1 MIFDV
6 APISLIL
13 GGVFKDFVI
22 FTSKIEEIDSH
33 ILMLQLRWHQPLSNR
48 VKEHLDA
55 LQAFYDQHNLSRP
68 YGVGNEASKAAS
80 LVESWVEIN
89 PNQPNQNQPKHLHIN
104 AVFAVSIFCA
114 SHVCFLCRRV
124 ISVSRLDRETS
135 GVLVAATCQ
144 EGADA
149 LTEQFKEHRVFKRYL
164 ALCTGRVEPPEGK
177 GGWSVFIDFCGW
189 ILILWNWFVF

>member
-1 MIFDV
+1 MTRWIIIFDV

-22 FTSKIEEIDSH
+22 FTSKIWGKFYPNVDVSIEVVENHLGIDSSTPFRP
-33 ILMLQLRWHQPLSNR
+33 IQGAPGCLASFLRSAQL
-48 VKEHLDA
+48 V
-55 LQAFYDQHNLSRP
+55 QAIWGLATRQVRQQVWLR
-68 YGVGNEASKAAS
+68 
-80 LVESWVEIN
+80 VEIN
-89 PNQPNQNQPKHLHIN
+89 HKSQIQNQPKPTEALAHQCSKI
-104 AVFAVSIFCA
+104 AVSIFCA
-114 SHVCFLCRRV
+114 SRFCSLCRRV

-164 ALCTGRVEPPEGK
+164 ALCTGRLEPPEGK
-177 GGWSVFIDFCGW
+177 GG
-189 ILILWNWFVF
+189 